1 MICCHKWR
9 KACSLP
15 PTLYGPPSPCT
26 NTDDTFPGPSAESTQ
41 LTEPSRK
48 IEGFVLL
55 DFLVSLV
62 FCQRR
67 TQGVTLALFFTQDY
81 ISTYIQKIMHFSY
94 NIFEY
99 LQNLFTLD
107 ISRPTEAHFTK
118 TPRDFFLS
126 FSIVSH
132 PLPCLSHNSLAGEL
146 SLSYELKL

>member
-48 IEGFVLL
+48 IQGFVLL

-67 TQGVTLALFFTQDY
+67 TQGVTLALFFPQDY
-81 ISTYIQKIMHFSY
+81 ISTFLPISKRLCISVTIYLSIYRIYLHWTLADQLKHILQKHPE
-94 NIFEY
+94 IF
-99 LQNLFTLD
+99 
-107 ISRPTEAHFTK
+107 
-118 TPRDFFLS
+118 FF
-126 FSIVSH
+126 H
-132 PLPCLSHNSLAGEL
+132 SLL
-146 SLSYELKL
+146 